1 MEHLTLLVHLTDNAD
16 EMQFANLLSIY
27 NTKCTL
33 LLSAAYAIL
42 TVAFTRKKS
51 SSGIFPSTKMAK
63 GRSACWFVKLRMV
76 MFVYEYEETS
86 KQDLLFFTGA
96 THIINALSYKGHK
109 VKGGMN

>member
-1 MEHLTLLVHLTDNAD
+1 MNNGSTTAP
-16 EMQFANLLSIY
+16 
-27 NTKCTL
+27 
-33 LLSAAYAIL
+33 
-42 TVAFTRKKS
+42 
-51 SSGIFPSTKMAK
+51 SGIFPSTKMAK

>member
-1 MEHLTLLVHLTDNAD
+1 MHIAIIS
-16 EMQFANLLSIY
+16 SIC
-27 NTKCTL
+27 NINSC
-33 LLSAAYAIL
+33 
-42 TVAFTRKKS
+42 FHEKK
-51 SSGIFPSTKMAK
+51 SSGIFPSS
-63 GRSACWFVKLRMV
+63 SACWFVKLRMV